1 MRAAPPQESPAWPN
15 AKARCSCHE
24 QRALLRQIESGC
36 SPKVSVQKDYVA
48 ERLPPTDD
56 QMFAYVLVR
65 FPPGEPRPRGSIL
78 IVVVVL
84 APVKLLYQGSLNLG

>member
-1 MRAAPPQESPAWPN
+1 MAAQKFRFRRIAWRN
-15 AKARCSCHE
+15 AYHQPMTKC
-24 QRALLRQIESGC
+24 
-36 SPKVSVQKDYVA
+36 
-48 ERLPPTDD
+48 
-56 QMFAYVLVR
+56 FAHFLVR

>member
-1 MRAAPPQESPAWPN
+1 MLAAPPQESPAWPN

-24 QRALLRQIESGC
+24 QRALLRQIESEC

-48 ERLPPTDD
+48 DAYHQPMTKC
-56 QMFAYVLVR
+56 FAYVLVR